1 MAIVTRVNG
10 DAKGVV
16 NVDSGK
22 IVAFISKH
30 PVCFKIT
37 GPDFTAET
45 GVGGDVETVIRAI
58 QVASTV
64 IMYQVDGTQISVLV
78 EATGYADDAAV
89 KAAIVAAGVAV
100 TAVTS
105 ADGFKLA

>member
-10 DAKGVV
+10 DSKGVV

-22 IVAFISKH
+22 IVAFISKY
-30 PVCFKIT
+30 PTCFKVT
-37 GPDFTAET
+37 GPDFTTET
-45 GVGGDVETVIRAI
+45 GVGGAVETVLHAI

-64 IMYQVDGTQISVLV
+64 IMYQVDATQISVLV

-100 TAVTS
+100 TAVDSS
-105 ADGFKLA
+105 AGFKLA